1 MISYLQHSEIDKSKW
16 DETVSRSVNGII
28 YARSW
33 YLDIV
38 SPGWDALVEDDYKA
52 VFPLTHNRK
61 FGVGY
66 LYQPFFTQ
74 QLGLFTRDHLTE
86 KLVNDFLQSIP
97 PKFRFAEIHL
107 NSMNKVDPGCYSVES
122 RINLELD
129 LIDTYENL
137 RRNYDQNA
145 KRNLKKAFDSGI
157 AIRHKVEPDELIT
170 LFRENYGKK
179 EGKLKFKDYEVIRKL
194 MVYCLKKRYGLILG
208 AFLPDGKLCA
218 AVFFLLDQNRLIFHF
233 AASTKNARDT
243 GAMFFLVDSFIREQ
257 SEKTMT
263 LDFEGSNDTNVAR
276 FYKSFGARECNY
288 FMVSINR
295 LPWIAQK
302 AVYFKK
308 RIRQ

>member
-288 FMVSINR
+288 YMIRINR
-295 LPWIAQK
+295 LPWIARK

-308 RIRQ
+308 RIR